1 MNKQYCVLKYWR
13 DSIKSILKS
22 IFMDYWMR
30 RYFYVQDLHRL
41 PLEIYFREEILGV
54 LLKMIWLRRH
64 LVFEF
69 FFTPLLANPKRLHSL
84 GRARAK
90 LASYKVVDKKCSQEI
105 QKFTCILFVFI
116 SYNKHPYSITKYS
129 LHEGWHF

>member
-1 MNKQYCVLKYWR
+1 MV
-13 DSIKSILKS
+13 
-22 IFMDYWMR
+22 YWMR

-129 LHEGWHF
+129 LHEG